1 MTSVVDAELT
11 LLRRRRM
18 LILGVGTAAAFA
30 LITTLATFLS
40 AKPAAISPSGRGPT
54 LEGLSAAGG
63 ATEAFRIGTGF
74 LGVFVI
80 VTFAARM
87 TMEFSHG
94 TMRTLLVH
102 EPRRWRVVTGKTLA
116 LVIYSAGIL
125 AVAAGLTAVISVA
138 LAPGQDVSTAHW
150 FGLDGAQA
158 AVGDYLSAAAGL
170 LGWAILGTLL
180 GLVFRSVP
188 VSSRWA
194 SPGPDRSSTCSVRR
208 GRRPSGTSPACRPR
222 LPLRG
227 ARSTC
232 PTSTPS
238 PSHSFTAPSPP
249 PLVCSSRPAVT
260 SPPDRLAAIVAGR
273 AVGTPERRARLARGG
288 RLSRRGRRAAL
299 IAHVAAAAV
308 WLGCVVANLFLAI
321 SAATTRSETLAD
333 AYYASMDRLANNLM
347 PAAAIATIATGLL

>member
-18 LILGVGTAAAFA
+18 LMLGVGTAAAFA

-188 VSSRWA
+188 VVVAVAVAWA
-194 SPGPDRSSTCSVRR
+194 GPFEHLLGQAWSTAIRYFPGLQAEATAA
-208 GRRPSGTSPACRPR
+208 GGTIDVSYQHA
-222 LPLRG
+222 LALTLFYS
-227 ARSTC
+227 AVA
-232 PTSTPS
+232 
-238 PSHSFTAPSPP
+238 TA
-249 PLVCSSRPAVT
+249 
-260 SPPDRLAAIVAGR
+260 AG
-273 AVGTPERRARLARGG
+273 L
-288 RLSRRGRRAAL
+288 L
-299 IAHVAAAAV
+299 IAARRDITA
-308 WLGCVVANLFLAI
+308 
-321 SAATTRSETLAD
+321 
-333 AYYASMDRLANNLM
+333 
-347 PAAAIATIATGLL
+347 